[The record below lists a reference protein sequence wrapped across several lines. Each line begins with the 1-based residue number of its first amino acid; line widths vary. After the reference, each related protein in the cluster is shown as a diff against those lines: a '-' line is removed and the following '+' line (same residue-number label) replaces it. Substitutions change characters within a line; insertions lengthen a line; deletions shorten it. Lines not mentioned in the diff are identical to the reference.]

1 MYEGL
6 NGIEKSR
13 VLDLSCAESFYSV
26 KMIKVK
32 IKLLIIRD
40 ISVYEMVLKSQSI
53 GPILRSKCDQFL
65 QGENM
70 QILPKLTRNGQ
81 IFPNFPPF
89 API

>member
-40 ISVYEMVLKSQSI
+40 ISVYEMVLKSQRI
-53 GPILRSKCDQFL
+53 GPTCAASVTSFYKVKICKYS
-65 QGENM
+65 
-70 QILPKLTRNGQ
+70 PS
-81 IFPNFPPF
+81 
-89 API
+89 